1 LRRVLEARRPVES
14 VRKEQIWKENKLRH
28 NCQGFYRNF
37 AKTMKTELRRATEQ
51 EYYSKIQRSFG
62 EYSMCIQEL
71 IETCVYNLEIRF
83 LSQYKC
89 RRKMICFTIIYH
101 S

>member
-51 EYYSKIQRSFG
+51 EY
-62 EYSMCIQEL
+62 
-71 IETCVYNLEIRF
+71 
-83 LSQYKC
+83 KC